1 MLALFVYPYIYVFV
15 EPGARDM
22 CSSSDIY
29 LFITVIFLFFFFFLY
44 VACVLMVVL
53 SLFSMNCEARIENLN
68 WASKLVKFSR
78 GSIVDRFV
86 RAGLILKL
94 YILNRRSSSG

>member
-1 MLALFVYPYIYVFV
+1 MSSLGLETCVVPLIYT
-15 EPGARDM
+15 
-22 CSSSDIY
+22 Y
-29 LFITVIFLFFFFFLY
+29 LLLLYFFFFLY

-53 SLFSMNCEARIENLN
+53 SLFSMNCVARIENLN

>member
-15 EPGARDM
+15 EPRARDM
-22 CSSSDIY
+22 CSSFDIY
-29 LFITVIFLFFFFFLY
+29 LFITVIYIYIFFLY

-53 SLFSMNCEARIENLN
+53 SLFSMNCVARIENLN